1 MTSRVDQLVDELWDE
16 KDVSPVDQTTD
27 EAFLRRVYLDVIG
40 RVPTISEYDQF
51 FELQVET
58 RRRELIDDLLDSRE
72 HALHMGGIWKRVL
85 VPDDETAIS
94 RLGGSGKLEQW
105 LSDAFADNVR
115 YDELT
120 RQLLLAE
127 GRVSESGPL
136 LFYAAAKMNAEE
148 LAARTSRTFLGM
160 RMECA
165 ECHDHP
171 FDHWSQKDFW
181 GLAAYFAQIS
191 RPQGKIEMVS
201 PVLRVRDADFGD
213 VKLPE
218 TDVVVAPSLPMSQ
231 HGGHGMTEADIA
243 ALKKAVVTDGSRREQ
258 LAAWITHPQNS
269 HFAQATVNRI
279 WGHLFGR
286 GLVDP
291 IDDMGGHNEAASPQ
305 LLNQLGRYFVQSDF
319 DMRALMRV
327 LLNSRAYQLSSE
339 NGGESASKDE
349 SYFARMP
356 LKPLTAEQLYDCLAT
371 ATGRTDL
378 GSQVNAP
385 MGLNIASNV
394 DRFSDPGRAAFL
406 AQFRTSIDQRTEY
419 QAGIPQALT
428 LMNGPM
434 IASATTD
441 APKGILRSLL
451 APFFD
456 DEARI
461 EKLFVA
467 TLSREPTEDERTRYA
482 KFLSDQ
488 PDDAE
493 KSETLGD
500 VLWVLLNSTEF
511 TMNH

>member
-1 MTSRVDQLVDELWDE
+1 
-16 KDVSPVDQTTD
+16 
-27 EAFLRRVYLDVIG
+27 
-40 RVPTISEYDQF
+40 
-51 FELQVET
+51 
-58 RRRELIDDLLDSRE
+58 
-72 HALHMGGIWKRVL
+72 
-85 VPDDETAIS
+85 
-94 RLGGSGKLEQW
+94 
-105 LSDAFADNVR
+105 
-115 YDELT
+115 
-120 RQLLLAE
+120 
-127 GRVSESGPL
+127 
-136 LFYAAAKMNAEE
+136 
-148 LAARTSRTFLGM
+148 
-160 RMECA
+160 MECA

-456 DEARI
+456 DDRI